1 MSSTYY
7 QYQDVMTKIAHRLM
21 QLDGWTVYGYHADN
35 SDPYTDY
42 FDPAWWGGIATKN
55 GYTLVVNRSYSQQE
69 IRRTYTVN
77 TNGVLSAEI
86 REKIAKLEQ
95 MTTERGASEAEE
107 ATAKAAIEKL
117 KEKQTAG
124 TETREDYTP
133 GHMANPPRCNWHI
146 EKNGIIIDK
155 GAGLLKFASVPDITN
170 PYTLKEWQDFNNMSA
185 DEWKKAEA
193 SDNMRRWN
201 ESPERAAEIA
211 ESNYNSAREKYT
223 MLDSFNNLIARF
235 NNICGGMVGNDGEE
249 GYTYEVRKVTKYKT
263 VYKFSEA
270 TNGGFVAGQ
279 CFQLKSNFNYGCCRG
294 YVYRL
299 VETTPGTLRAY
310 RVSLKS
316 NKNLTGDA
324 NRSNHFGSFGVM
336 GSDYFKEKF
345 LKWIET
351 GAIAWGEVV
360 EVREPYEVEKTF
372 KVDKNGK
379 DYKTTN
385 AAPANTEKTTDY
397 TIKADTDTR
406 DGSPLYVVTLNN
418 RVDAETFAAIRE
430 EFKTNGGYYSRFKK
444 GFIFKDYPE
453 FIKAKEETAEAPEAA
468 EATTETAEAPE
479 TITEEAKTEET
490 TREATADELNA
501 IFGENCEAITR
512 GRTLYINARGDLV
525 DENNNVFYFKAQEE
539 PAATSEEEPAQA
551 VTNEAPAPGYKGAPS
566 DLFSEKEIISL
577 LYGEQV
583 QKGDGWR
590 ARVYFSTPYIDNVC
604 FVYGVPTTDAG
615 TIAPKTGADFAGFIY
630 NGAYY
635 NDFET
640 IANAAADDINAAI
653 LQAIPTE
660 EAAEQ
665 NAGTLEKYDA
675 ERIET
680 SRAADYTRDA
690 LTHFIEDT
698 TPELYIY
705 SYRGEMNAAETIK
718 YIVNPAEVVKDH
730 AAHYMSN
737 YGAAILQ
744 KYIQYN
750 RTAAAL
756 RNIKADKANEAH
768 ILKRIKNATT
778 DQKFKTFKLLL
789 NNGETVKADA
799 DGVRRMAYCG
809 YLSTWHINTSDRGKL
824 ARNEYGRPDDV
835 KPGQIKKIIYSNR
848 VLYSA

>member
-21 QLDGWTVYGYHADN
+21 KLDGWTVYGYHADN
-35 SDPYTDY
+35 SDAMTDY

-55 GYTLVVNRSYSQQE
+55 GYTLVVNRSYAQKE

-77 TNGVLSAEI
+77 TNGALSAEI

-155 GAGLLKFASVPDITN
+155 GTGLLKFASVPDISGLG
-170 PYTLKEWQDFNNMSA
+170 YYYEQSEWQKYNNLSREEWIA
-185 DEWKKAEA
+185 DYIRTYNWGTCTEEQAA
-193 SDNMRRWN
+193 
-201 ESPERAAEIA
+201 RA
-211 ESNYNSAREKYT
+211 YDDAREKYT

-336 GSDYFKEKF
+336 GSDSFKEKF

-360 EVREPYEVEKTF
+360 EVREAYEVEKTF

-385 AAPANTEKTTDY
+385 AAPANTEKTKDY

-453 FIKAKEETAEAPEAA
+453 FLKAKEETTEEPTTAETEPEATEEPAPA
-468 EATTETAEAPE
+468 ETV
-479 TITEEAKTEET
+479 TEEAETVTEE
-490 TREATADELNA
+490 
-501 IFGENCEAITR
+501 
-512 GRTLYINARGDLV
+512 
-525 DENNNVFYFKAQEE
+525 
-539 PAATSEEEPAQA
+539 
-551 VTNEAPAPGYKGAPS
+551 PAPGYNGPSS
-566 DLFSEKEIISL
+566 DLFSEQEIAQL
-577 LYGEQV
+577 LNGEQLK
-583 QKGDGWR
+583 KGDGWR
-590 ARVYFSTPYIDNVC
+590 AGIYAALDYITPCKNLVK
-604 FVYGVPTTDAG
+604 FVYKQQTEAG
-615 TIAPKTGADFAGFIY
+615 ALEPGAGLTFTGFIY
-630 NGAYY
+630 DGKYY
-635 NDFET
+635 TNFEL
-640 IANAAADDINAAI
+640 IREAAADNINAELLKRI
-653 LQAIPTE
+653 SSE
-660 EAAEQ
+660 EAAEA
-665 NAGTLEKYDA
+665 NAAGKIA
-675 ERIET
+675 ESWKQEQIDDFKK
-680 SRAADYTRDA
+680 SDYTSEAARMFMDDNTPDLNLYSA
-690 LTHFIEDT
+690 SADKLTQSDLIN
-698 TPELYIY
+698 YIINPAAVV
-705 SYRGEMNAAETIK
+705 SQKAAAHAETHAFDILRA
-718 YIVNPAEVVKDH
+718 YIV
-730 AAHYMSN
+730 
-737 YGAAILQ
+737 
-744 KYIQYN
+744 YN

-756 RNIKADKANEAH
+756 SNIKADKANDAH
-768 ILKRIKNATT
+768 ILKRIKTATT

-835 KPGQIKKIIYSNR
+835 KPGQIKQIIYSNR